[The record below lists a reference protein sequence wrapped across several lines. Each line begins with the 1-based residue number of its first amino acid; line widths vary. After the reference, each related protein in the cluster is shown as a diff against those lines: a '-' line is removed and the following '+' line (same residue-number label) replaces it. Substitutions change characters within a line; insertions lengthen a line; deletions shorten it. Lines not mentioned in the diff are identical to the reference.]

1 MRLLAVVE
9 YDGTS
14 YAGWQYQP
22 DQISVQETIEKAI
35 SQIRNTQTKIFG
47 SGRTDAGV
55 HAYGQTFHFD
65 IEEERDLD
73 KFRHSINCVLPKDIR
88 VKSLKAVRSDFHAR
102 LSAKEKTYRYVLNL
116 KEQSAFTDKYEQVLD
131 GKLDIKEMKKCAKL
145 FEGKH
150 NFQNFTTK
158 EEDEDN
164 FVRTIYRIQIEEF
177 DYHLHITF
185 VGTGFMRYMVRLIVG
200 TLIQVG
206 KGKLSVRDVDE
217 ILYKK
222 ERQPVSWKA
231 EAKGLFLV
239 EVKY

>member
-1 MRLLAVVE
+1 MRILAVCE

-22 DQISVQETIEKAI
+22 DQVSVQETIERAI
-35 SQIRNTQTKIFG
+35 SQIRNTPTKIFG

-55 HAYGQTFHFD
+55 HALGQTFHFD
-65 IEEERDLD
+65 IEEERDLE

-88 VKSLKAVRSDFHAR
+88 VKSLKVVPSDFHAR
-102 LSAKEKTYRYVLNL
+102 LSAKEKTYRFVINL
-116 KEQSAFTDKYEQVLD
+116 KEQSAFSDKYEQVSD

-164 FVRTIYRIQIEEF
+164 FVRNIYRIIIDEF

-185 VGTGFMRYMVRLIVG
+185 TGDGFMRYMVRLIVG

-206 KGKLSVRDVDE
+206 KGKLSVKDVDE

-222 ERQPVSWKA
+222 ERLPVSYKA
-231 EAKGLFLV
+231 EAKGLFLL